1 MVRLKDGGLA
11 IDWSGLTGIKAWLY
25 SDAQKAISG
34 RFDVSVNQEDHTLL
48 KCDYSATKPQYLGV
62 NRIIIQA
69 KYNGRT
75 KTYDKAIFNF
85 VPRTSDVP
93 GDITIDEPIVDVEL
107 EVEDVSSSILDTTL
121 AAMFKA
127 LDEVQ
132 DIIDIHRGPQGP
144 QGETGPT
151 GPQGPVGPTGAT
163 PAFKVGTVTT
173 GEPGTAVVVT
183 ITGTAEAPVLNITIP
198 QGMQGNTGSSVDY
211 PFELVN
217 NLETDDATK
226 GLSAAQGAVLDRK
239 INSIGQNYIP
249 RCTFNESGGI
259 NGNPEWFIGKD
270 YIPVAN
276 GDTIVWNPGI
286 NNWGGYLCLYDSDKN
301 FLNNYS
307 ANAAERTIVLNNAD
321 VAYIRAPFYM
331 DNLASAKIV
340 RNGVTVWEPSDKDKG
355 VLNKVKDLS
364 KDIAY
369 TLGETLVPFITQNG
383 TPGNF
388 QNENYVLLR
397 GANTVTIPGI
407 PGHRYRISIS
417 KTPHEGY
424 NFYFRLNT
432 YSNVSPS
439 SFTANRVR
447 AGSDNWNI
455 YYLNGEEFS
464 LNAGE
469 YGITLLLGELTAP
482 SDSSTI
488 SPLRES
494 DFSEEDIH
502 IIDITNSA
510 IDGLRYALDTKM
522 SNTVKYSV
530 FSPVK
535 GKYITDREGGKIE
548 ASNSGVSYIEIPID
562 KIDARICLTGFGYT
576 PSSATPETYTSIVFF
591 DSEDTLLSRT
601 YDAINGVMSLE
612 KPENAVSCY
621 VNAPVAHIDELRVY
635 SDTGETEGEGV
646 TATGVL
652 SGYNSTKNLIFG
664 ASSLTI
670 AKNGFSYVIN
680 GVLYGITGSED
691 YVFNFYENRTRRYL
705 CLDSSALTP
714 GNNAFS
720 DVLKVFDDTVPGSN
734 YVVLL
739 NTYIGHIQDGL
750 FFGEYLKSRQ
760 EADTVGSQLNVD
772 YETKG
777 KVFSALYAAAQDAV
791 SFIFFT
797 DPHTAAGASYAPFG
811 KQMPMLKTI
820 QQFYQS
826 LPLDFVLSGG
836 DWLNNSDTAAQAC
849 YKLGNIKQQLKT
861 RLSPCYFMLGNH
873 DTNYQGVALSQ
884 DAINTLLFNDFG
896 KSYYRIERHN
906 CALYV
911 FDSGTDG
918 RTTISAYE
926 QEQLAWFAQSLY
938 SEKSPNI
945 IIASHIIVAGSSVEQ
960 STIQP
965 FAEAIEQI
973 AGAYNNRGSVTVNGY
988 EYQFGTATGDG
999 KVRCFIGGHTH
1010 YDYINTEQPIPIFIT
1025 LNAIATSGISEIWGD
1040 AVSPRFDMILI
1051 DFTEGVLHAVRVG
1064 DGSDRT
1070 MDLAV

>member
-1 MVRLKDGGLA
+1 MSNKIQVIKDRSGNNVLPITHEKAVRDSNG
-11 IDWSGLTGIKAWLY
+11 
-25 SDAQKAISG
+25 
-34 RFDVSVNQEDHTLL
+34 VSLE
-48 KCDYSATKPQYLGV
+48 TKLDSLES
-62 NRIIIQA
+62 
-69 KYNGRT
+69 
-75 KTYDKAIFNF
+75 KTY
-85 VPRTSDVP
+85 
-93 GDITIDEPIVDVEL
+93 VEAW
-107 EVEDVSSSILDTTL
+107 DGVSTPVVANIPAGVTVTYSGTTYTGTL
-121 AAMFKA
+121 AASA
-127 LDEVQ
+127 STD
-132 DIIDIHRGPQGP
+132 G
-144 QGETGPT
+144 
-151 GPQGPVGPTGAT
+151 
-163 PAFKVGTVTT
+163 KVYLVKNGTEYDRYFSSLNLAGNYVWSNLGTT
-173 GEPGTAVVVT
+173 GMDLSDYATEEELSQLQQE
-183 ITGTAEAPVLNITIP
+183 ITNE
-198 QGMQGNTGSSVDY
+198 
-211 PFELVN
+211 
-217 NLETDDATK
+217 
-226 GLSAAQGAVLDRK
+226 
-239 INSIGQNYIP
+239 GQNYIP
-249 RCTFNESGGI
+249 RCTFNASGGI
-259 NGNPEWFIGKD
+259 DGNPGWFIGKD
-270 YIPVAN
+270 YIPVSN

-286 NNWGGYLCLYDSDKN
+286 NNWGGYLCLYDGDKN

-321 VAYIRAPFYM
+321 VAYIRVPFYM
-331 DNLASAKIV
+331 DNLANAKIV
-340 RNGVTVWEPSDKDKG
+340 RNGVTVWEPSTKDKG

-369 TLGETLVPFITQNG
+369 TLGETLVPFFIQNG

-388 QNENYVLLR
+388 RNENYVLLR
-397 GANTVTIPGI
+397 GSKTVTIPGV
-407 PGHRYRISIS
+407 PGHKYRISIS

-432 YSNVSPS
+432 YSTVSPA
-439 SFTANRVR
+439 SFTANRIR
-447 AGSDNWNI
+447 TGDEWDT
-455 YYLNGEEFS
+455 YYMDGEAFTLNS
-464 LNAGE
+464 NE
-469 YGITLLLGELTAP
+469 YGFTLLLGEKTEP
-482 SDSSTI
+482 SDSGTF

-494 DFSEEDIH
+494 DFSDGDIH
-502 IIDITNSA
+502 IVDITGSV
-510 IDGLRYALDTKM
+510 IEGLRYEITTKM
-522 SNTVKYSV
+522 SNTVKYSAMN
-530 FSPVK
+530 PTI
-535 GKYITDREGGKIE
+535 GKYITVDSENQKVE
-548 ASNSGVSYIEIPID
+548 QSNSAISYISIPVD
-562 KIDARICLTGFGYT
+562 NVEKRLCVSGFSYT
-576 PSSATPETYTSIVFF
+576 PSTASGDTYTKIIFF
-591 DSEDTLLSRT
+591 DENENVLSDTT
-601 YDAINGVMSLE
+601 TAANGVMALE
-612 KPENAVSCY
+612 KPTGATSCY
-621 VNAPVAHIDELRVY
+621 VDVPVAHMEEIRIY

-720 DVLKVFDDTVPGSN
+720 DVLKVFDDTVPGGN
-734 YVVLL
+734 YIVLL

-945 IIASHIIVAGSSVEQ
+945 IIASHIIVAGSSVDQ

-1051 DFTEGVLHAVRVG
+1051 DFTEGVLHSVRVG

-1070 MDLAV
+1070 MELA

>member
-1 MVRLKDGGLA
+1 MSNKIQFINDRSGNNVLPITHERGVLGSDGG
-11 IDWSGLTGIKAWLY
+11 
-25 SDAQKAISG
+25 
-34 RFDVSVNQEDHTLL
+34 
-48 KCDYSATKPQYLGV
+48 
-62 NRIIIQA
+62 
-69 KYNGRT
+69 
-75 KTYDKAIFNF
+75 
-85 VPRTSDVP
+85 
-93 GDITIDEPIVDVEL
+93 
-107 EVEDVSSSILDTTL
+107 
-121 AAMFKA
+121 
-127 LDEVQ
+127 
-132 DIIDIHRGPQGP
+132 
-144 QGETGPT
+144 
-151 GPQGPVGPTGAT
+151 
-163 PAFKVGTVTT
+163 
-173 GEPGTAVVVT
+173 
-183 ITGTAEAPVLNITIP
+183 
-198 QGMQGNTGSSVDY
+198 
-211 PFELVN
+211 
-217 NLETDDATK
+217 NLETK
-226 GLSAAQGAVLDRK
+226 L
-239 INSIGQNYIP
+239 NSFDSKLTSEGQNYIP
-249 RCTFNESGGI
+249 RCTFNASGGI
-259 NGNPEWFIGKD
+259 DGNYQWFIGKD

-286 NNWGGYLCLYDSDKN
+286 NNWGGYTILYDSAKSV
-301 FLNNYS
+301 LNNYV
-307 ANAAERTIVLNNAD
+307 ANAAERTIVINNAAA
-321 VAYIRAPFYM
+321 AYIRVSFYM

-340 RNGVTVWEPSDKDKG
+340 RNGVTVWEPSDKANG
-355 VLNKVKDLS
+355 VAKDLQDLS
-364 KDIAY
+364 NDVD
-369 TLGETLVPFITQNG
+369 TLLGEKNIPFFIQNG

-388 QNENYVLLR
+388 NNTNYVLLR
-397 GANTVTIPGI
+397 GSKTVTIPGA
-407 PGHRYRISIS
+407 PGHKYRISIS

-432 YSNVSPS
+432 YSTVSPS

-447 AGSDNWNI
+447 AWSDNWNI
-455 YYLNGEEFS
+455 YYLNGDEFS
-464 LNAGE
+464 LNSGE

-494 DFSEEDIH
+494 DFSEKDIH

-510 IDGLRYALDTKM
+510 IEGLRHEITTKM
-522 SNTVKYSV
+522 STTVKYSAMN
-530 FSPVK
+530 PTI
-535 GKYITDREGGKIE
+535 GKYITVDSENKKVER
-548 ASNSGVSYIEIPID
+548 SNSAISYISIPVD
-562 KIDARICLTGFGYT
+562 NVEKRLCVSGFSYT
-576 PSSATPETYTSIVFF
+576 PSTASGDTYTRIVFF
-591 DSEDTLLSRT
+591 DENENVLLDTAT
-601 YDAINGVMSLE
+601 AANGVMALE
-612 KPENAVSCY
+612 KPTGATSCY
-621 VNAPVAHIDELRVY
+621 VDVPVNHMEEIRIY
-635 SDTGETEGEGV
+635 SDMGETGGDSM
-646 TATGVL
+646 AAIGVL
-652 SGYNSTKNLIFG
+652 SGNGSTKNLFFG
-664 ASSLTI
+664 ASALTI
-670 AKNGFSYVIN
+670 AKNGFSSVIN
-680 GVLYGITGSED
+680 GVLYNIVGSED

-720 DVLKVFDDTVPGSN
+720 DALKVFDDTVPGSN
-734 YVVLL
+734 YIVLL
-739 NTYIGHIQDGL
+739 NTYIGHPQDGL

-884 DAINTLLFNDFG
+884 GAINTLLFNDFG

-906 CALYV
+906 CALYL

-988 EYQFGTATGDG
+988 EYQFGAALGEG
-999 KVRCFIGGHTH
+999 RVRCFIGGHTH

-1051 DFTEGVLHAVRVG
+1051 DFTEGVLHSVRVG

-1070 MDLAV
+1070 MELA